1 MLKEKVIR
9 ALNARSWP
17 SSVIEALGSRIG
29 DAVGPTLRSVVGGQE
44 TGQSTPVELGCSK
57 LGGLPHVDD
66 SFTWPTEDGTDEPLA
81 LVCQLN
87 LGEVS
92 AADRTALP
100 AAGMFYLFSIYDGD
114 RAYGYEIDETTA
126 EIVHIPQ
133 PGPLTTAERP
143 EGLDDDGVFEERR
156 LRLAPSL
163 VCEAVGADGK
173 PDSAVFDHSVVEAI
187 EETLVANGG
196 CPAALLR
203 LLGNP
208 HLRDREDRL
217 MFDSLTHTLLLYI
230 DGYAADRNAFG
241 EGSFHVLIGNGDLE
255 RGQLGRA
262 EILYRPGT

>member
-1 MLKEKVIR
+1 MLAEQVVR

-17 SSVIEALGSRIG
+17 QSVIETLGPRIG
-29 DAVGPTLRSVVGGQE
+29 DAVGPRLRPVIGGEE
-44 TGQSTPVELGCSK
+44 TGPSTPVDLGGSK

-87 LGEVS
+87 LGEVP
-92 AADRTALP
+92 AADGTALP
-100 AAGMFYLFSIYDGD
+100 AAGMLYLFSIYDGD

-126 EIVHIPQ
+126 KIVHIPQ

-163 VCEAVGADGK
+163 VCEELGADGK

-187 EETLVANGG
+187 KETLVAGGG
-196 CPAALLR
+196 CPADLLR

-208 HLRDREDRL
+208 HLRDREDRM
-217 MFDSLTHTLLLYI
+217 MFDAQTHTLLLCV
-230 DGYAADRNAFG
+230 DGYAADQNAFG